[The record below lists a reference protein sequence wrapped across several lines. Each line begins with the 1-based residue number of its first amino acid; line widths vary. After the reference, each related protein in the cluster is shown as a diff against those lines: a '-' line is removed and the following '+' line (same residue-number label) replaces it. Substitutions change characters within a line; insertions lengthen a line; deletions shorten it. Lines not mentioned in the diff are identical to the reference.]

1 MYVMVHKFPTAM
13 LLKHDGGDDD
23 DDDDFGVVHYGAAE
37 EAV

>member
-13 LLKHDGGDDD
+13 LLKHDGADD